1 MPKNASEPQNLNLAR
16 GAHDPPS
23 TPVLVIAHELRH
35 RLVPMTRRETGESAI
50 LLTREHGID
59 GPLRDEALHAFEL
72 CRADAVRFHW
82 KPFRAAAIERP
93 LRVFLPTA
101 FASVRK
107 MEQARCIR
115 VREKRLEQLG
125 KVE

>member
-1 MPKNASEPQNLNLAR
+1 MPKNAGEAGNLNMAR

-23 TPVLVIAHELRH
+23 TRVLVVAHELRH

-72 CRADAVRFHW
+72 CRADAVRVHW
-82 KPFRAAAIERP
+82 HPFRPAAIQRP
-93 LRVFLPTA
+93 LRG
-101 FASVRK
+101 SVPI
-107 MEQARCIR
+107 ALAP
-115 VREKRLEQLG
+115 V
-125 KVE
+125 